1 MERRVSVRVRVT
13 QFLMMSALALT
24 AATSRADDDAVVL
37 VTDKDST
44 IESIS
49 SLDIRKIYL
58 GISVS
63 NEGNVIRALRR
74 RDDERLNQIFLQSVI
89 AMSQRSYERRLL
101 SLVLKFGTPRPVEVD
116 DHDEL
121 LELLASHPS
130 SIAYMWKS
138 EAESDSSVKIIR
150 VLWQET

>member
-1 MERRVSVRVRVT
+1 MECRVSVRVRGA
-13 QFLMMSALALT
+13 QILIISALALMAT
-24 AATSRADDDAVVL
+24 TSRAEVAVVL
-37 VTDKDST
+37 VADKDSP
-44 IESIS
+44 IESVS

-58 GISVS
+58 GITVTI
-63 NEGNVIRALRR
+63 GGDVVRAIRR

-116 DHDEL
+116 SHDEL
-121 LELLASHPS
+121 LELLENHSS

-138 EAESDSSVKIIR
+138 EAESDSRVKIIG

>member
-1 MERRVSVRVRVT
+1 MERRVSVRVRVA
-13 QFLMMSALALT
+13 QFLMISALALM
-24 AATSRADDDAVVL
+24 AATSRADDVVVL
-37 VTDKDST
+37 VTSKDST

-63 NEGNVIRALRR
+63 HDGNVIRALRR

-116 DHDEL
+116 NHEEL
-121 LELLASHPS
+121 LNLLERNTS